1 MYGPGLKT
9 KQVLQGQILSEK
21 QWISQVSTATSR
33 TDMAALMDEYPGI
46 VSEKL
51 RPLQFFG
58 SRAVKFAA
66 QRQIFTLFR
75 QK

>member
-33 TDMAALMDEYPGI
+33 TDMAALMDEYPGD
-46 VSEKL
+46 
-51 RPLQFFG
+51 QF
-58 SRAVKFAA
+58 
-66 QRQIFTLFR
+66 
-75 QK
+75 